1 MKRLL
6 STGRYN
12 KGLRPSGWQISD
24 DWALNHGGSIP
35 PNLLPPDLVDS
46 PHSSPVNGADDPL
59 NLIVESNTSSND
71 RYRQRCRE
79 NGIRIHPATFPKA
92 LPELFIR
99 YLTEEGD
106 TVVDPFA
113 GSNTPGESS

>member
-1 MKRLL
+1 M
-6 STGRYN
+6 
-12 KGLRPSGWQISD
+12 
-24 DWALNHGGSIP
+24 
-35 PNLLPPDLVDS
+35 PPDLVDS
-46 PHSSPVNGADDPL
+46 PHSSPFNGADDPL

-92 LPELFIR
+92 LPEFFIR

-113 GSNTPGESS
+113 GSNTTGKAADALKRKWVSIDSDSDYLTASMYRWEQDELIRRNTK